1 MNVRNENW
9 VKALFTDEQKDDEMN
24 KNKGFVYVIVGE
36 WFLFLQMIEANEYGK
51 LYKAEPL

>member
-24 KNKGFVYVIVGE
+24 KNKGFVYVLVGE
-36 WFLFLQMIEANEYGK
+36 WFLFLQMIEADEYGK
-51 LYKAEPL
+51 LYKSEHL